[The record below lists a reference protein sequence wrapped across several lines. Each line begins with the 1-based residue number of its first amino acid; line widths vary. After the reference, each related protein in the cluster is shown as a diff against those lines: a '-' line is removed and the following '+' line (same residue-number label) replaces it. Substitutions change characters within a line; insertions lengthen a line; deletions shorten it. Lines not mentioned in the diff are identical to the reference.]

1 MKNDKKTGTISTG
14 TKAPGRCLARL
25 SAIGLIVLGTGNA
38 VAQSTEVVCT
48 YAPSQSR
55 AVAAVSGAA
64 GGATAT
70 AGAMAAA
77 TGLTAVAHSS
87 GALILT
93 GSSGYI
99 AGTLGATAT
108 AVAAAPVV
116 VVVGLVVGG
125 AAVTLELV
133 CASRNHPEQVSKVQA
148 AASEFSRR
156 FDSAMQHTKV
166 AAGDMVKSVRPAVDR
181 SALKVRTTAQDVWQY
196 AYRKSG
202 DAKAAFTEARK

>member
-1 MKNDKKTGTISTG
+1 MQIPSATWVGTGTR
-14 TKAPGRCLARL
+14 ACARRATRL
-25 SAIGLIVLGTGNA
+25 FAIGFVVVGAGSA
-38 VAQSTEVVCT
+38 MAQSSEVVCT

-55 AVAAVSGAA
+55 AVAAVSGGAA

-87 GALILT
+87 GAMILT

-108 AVAAAPVV
+108 TVAAAPVV
-116 VVVGLVVGG
+116 VLVGLAVGG

-133 CASRNHPEQVSKVQA
+133 CASQNHPEQVSKVHA
-148 AASEFSRR
+148 AAGEFSRR
-156 FDSAMQHTKV
+156 FELAMQHTKV
-166 AAGDMVKSVRPAVDR
+166 AARDMAKVVGPAVDR
-181 SALKVRTTAQDVWQY
+181 GALSVRATAQDVWEY
-196 AYRKSG
+196 AYRKSV
-202 DAKAAFTEARK
+202 DAKTAFADARK

>member
-1 MKNDKKTGTISTG
+1 MQNFRKSGATAPRTWDWARRFVPLSTIALLVAG
-14 TKAPGRCLARL
+14 VG
-25 SAIGLIVLGTGNA
+25 SAM
-38 VAQSTEVVCT
+38 AQSTEVVCT

-116 VVVGLVVGG
+116 VAVGLVVGG

-133 CASRNHPEQVSKVQA
+133 CASKNHPEQVSKVQA

-156 FDSAMQHTKV
+156 FDSAMQHTKI
-166 AAGDMVKSVRPAVDR
+166 AAGDMAKSVGPAVDR

-196 AYRKSG
+196 AYRKSV
-202 DAKAAFTEARK
+202 DAKAAFAEARK